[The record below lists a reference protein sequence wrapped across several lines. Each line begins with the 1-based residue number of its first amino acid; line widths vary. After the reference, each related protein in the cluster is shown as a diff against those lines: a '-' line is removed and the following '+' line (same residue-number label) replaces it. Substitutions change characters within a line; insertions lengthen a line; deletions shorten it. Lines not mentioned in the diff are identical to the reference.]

1 MLSDY
6 DYIIVGQGLAGTLLA
21 HFLEERG
28 SNFLLIDQGHA
39 ASSSKVAAGMIN
51 PITGRKYVKSWRIEE
66 FLPFARKTY
75 EDLGSKLGISTFSQK
90 NILRVLFT
98 PEDENTWL
106 SRSADPLAA
115 QYIIDP
121 ADASE
126 CEEYLNGAPA
136 YGELTQSLI
145 VNLSNILEHYR
156 RRLLSKEQLLEDR
169 FKYEEL
175 KILEN
180 GIQYSN
186 LRAKAIIFAEGH
198 QVKENPFFNHL
209 PWQPVK
215 GEVLIVRIPGA
226 PFKKVIRHQ
235 FFITHLEDD
244 LYWVGSA
251 YIHQYEDS
259 LPTEAERIR
268 LEEALAKVLKLPF
281 EVVEHKA
288 GIRPAVRG
296 RRPVMGPHPKYQNVL
311 LFNGLGTKGSSLGP
325 YFAHHFVQYLM
336 QEEGLEDEVLRL
348 F

>member
-1 MLSDY
+1 MY
-6 DYIIVGQGLAGTLLA
+6 DYIIVGQGIAGTLLA
-21 HFLEERG
+21 HFLDQRR
-28 SNFLLIDQGHA
+28 SSYLVIDQGHET
-39 ASSSKVAAGMIN
+39 SSSMVAAGTIN

-66 FLPFARKTY
+66 FLPFAQKTY
-75 EDLGSKLGISTFSQK
+75 EELASKLGIKTYSEK

-126 CEEYLNGAPA
+126 CKDHLNDAPA
-136 YGELTQSLI
+136 FGELTQCLQI
-145 VNLSNILEHYR
+145 HLADILR
-156 RRLLSKEQLLEDR
+156 SFRIRLKESDQLLEEAFR
-169 FKYEEL
+169 YKN
-175 KILEN
+175 LEIFDDHVRY
-180 GIQYSN
+180 GEMK
-186 LRAKAIIFAEGH
+186 AKAIIFAEGH
-198 QVKENPFFNHL
+198 RVQDNPLFNQL

-215 GEVLIVRIPGA
+215 GEILIVRIPGA

-244 LYWVGSA
+244 LYWVGAA
-251 YIHQYEDS
+251 YIHQFENH
-259 LPTEAERIR
+259 LPTQEERNR

-281 EVVEHKA
+281 QVVEHKA

-296 RRPVMGPHPKYQNVL
+296 RRPVMGPHPDHKQVY

-325 YFAHHFVQYLM
+325 YFAQHFVHYLM
-336 QEEGLEDEVLRL
+336 DETPLEEEVTR
-348 F
+348 FF